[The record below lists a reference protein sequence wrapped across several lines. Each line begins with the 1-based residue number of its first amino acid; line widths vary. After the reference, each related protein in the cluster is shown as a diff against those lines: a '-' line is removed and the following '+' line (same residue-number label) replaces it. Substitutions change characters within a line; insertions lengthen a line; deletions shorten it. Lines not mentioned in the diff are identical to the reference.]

1 MQPLVEAQELQRVRA
16 LAVLGRQHC
25 ACVPMVAV
33 GINVLG
39 SFRVVAVGR
48 TARDAVATP
57 QTVQVHDC
65 FGLNSESH

>member
-1 MQPLVEAQELQRVRA
+1 MQPLVEARELQRVRA
-16 LAVLGRQHC
+16 LAVLGMQHSAC
-25 ACVPMVAV
+25 APMVIV
-33 GINVLG
+33 ETNVLG

-65 FGLNSESH
+65 HGWNSESH